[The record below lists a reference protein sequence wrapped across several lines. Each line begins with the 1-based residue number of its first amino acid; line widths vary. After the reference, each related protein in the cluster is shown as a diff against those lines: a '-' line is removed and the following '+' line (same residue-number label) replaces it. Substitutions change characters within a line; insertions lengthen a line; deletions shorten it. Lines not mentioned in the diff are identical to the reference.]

1 MRRWKLRGV
10 VLSGHLCLAVLTIE
24 CVCSR
29 VAHGGSQLED
39 LAIRAGFKI
48 LSQGDSSTDSRKQ
61 ASAGVPFA
69 KMTAVNRQR
78 AFKIVEDCNQFRRLL
93 ELQYSVDPAI
103 YQYLL
108 RHPDVAVSTWR
119 VMGISKFE
127 MWQTGLMEYE
137 AQAADGSEG
146 MADILYLDAEQCVF
160 VCDGR
165 YHNPLLPKPLAAVAL
180 IWFRNS
186 FEPAVD
192 GSYLVTQKADVF
204 VAFSSTGLS
213 AVARMLTP
221 VTNSLMDRNLYEV
234 SLYAS
239 LMSRAVRDEP
249 EWVIQVA
256 QQMDGVLP
264 QRRSELVNIAR
275 QPRRRIAA
283 ARSVSESPGD
293 ERERLLRSGIS
304 LFDPPGPQDFQPPQ
318 ALTVVPK
325 VPVPS
330 VPQEQN
336 KNAAPSAVS
345 ALAVTAMPDVS
356 PSAAA
361 SSNPVSASSG
371 SGSLPASTG
380 TPAPGAMTSRIRTA
394 SSPRVISDGRTR
406 IEIHPKPI
414 ASKVLPTSPA
424 SQKASSRTTSQN
436 SGSESQDDDCFS
448 LQPNIPPATLPRR

>member
-1 MRRWKLRGV
+1 MRQWNLRGV
-10 VLSGHLCLAVLTIE
+10 VLSVHLCLAMLTTE
-24 CVCSR
+24 CLCCRAVY
-29 VAHGGSQLED
+29 GGNQLED

-48 LSQGDSSTDSRKQ
+48 LSQGDSSADARKQ
-61 ASAGVPFA
+61 AISGVPFG
-69 KMTAVNRQR
+69 KMTVINRQR
-78 AFKIVEDCNQFRRLL
+78 AVKIVEDCNQFRRLP

-127 MWQTGLMEYE
+127 MWQTGRMEYE

-186 FEPAVD
+186 FAPAAD

-204 VAFSSTGLS
+204 VSFSSTGLS
-213 AVARMLTP
+213 AIAKMLTP

-256 QQMDGVLP
+256 QQMEGVLP
-264 QRRSELVNIAR
+264 QRSSELINIAR
-275 QPRRRIAA
+275 QPRRRTTTS
-283 ARSVSESPGD
+283 RSVSESTRD
-293 ERERLLRSGIS
+293 ERERLLQSGIS
-304 LFDPPGPQDFQPPQ
+304 LFDPPGPQDFQSPE

-330 VPQEQN
+330 VPQEQH
-336 KNAAPSAVS
+336 KSAAPSTVS
-345 ALAVTAMPDVS
+345 ALAATASTKAV
-356 PSAAA
+356 PSAPAA
-361 SSNPVSASSG
+361 FS
-371 SGSLPASTG
+371 SGSLPAATG
-380 TPAPGAMTSRIRTA
+380 TPAPETATTRISTA

-406 IEIHPKPI
+406 MEIKPK
-414 ASKVLPTSPA
+414 ASTLEGLARPAA
-424 SQKASSRTTSQN
+424 SQKASGKSARQ
-436 SGSESQDDDCFS
+436 GSDSDSPDEDCFS
-448 LQPNIPPATLPRR
+448 LQPNVPPATLPRP